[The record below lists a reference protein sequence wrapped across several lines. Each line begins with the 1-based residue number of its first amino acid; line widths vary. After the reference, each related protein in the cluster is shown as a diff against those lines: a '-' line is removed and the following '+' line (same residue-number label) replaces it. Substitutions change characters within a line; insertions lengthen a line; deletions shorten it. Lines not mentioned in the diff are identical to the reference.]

1 MGLFDKIRAKKEL
14 RRLEQ
19 RYTKRNKRT
28 TFYANAQYVDG
39 EYVYTQDTGSS
50 STSAHSFGND
60 FVPANGKGSRTTR
73 LFSW

>member
-1 MGLFDKIRAKKEL
+1 MGLFDKIRAKMEL

-19 RYTKRNKRT
+19 RYTKRERRT

-39 EYVYTQDTGSS
+39 EYVYNQNTGSS

-60 FVPANGKGSRTTR
+60 FVPANGKGNRTTR
-73 LFSW
+73 HFA